1 MVGMDKE
8 ELLSFLRSKH
18 IVFELTEHIAVFNM
32 REVSNIE
39 LPYPD
44 DDAKN
49 LFIRDD
55 KKRQFFLLT
64 VKGNKRVDLKF
75 VRKTLNARPLSFAND
90 EALKNK
96 LQLTPGSVTPFGLL
110 NNTDCDVCWIL
121 DKAFEGEPHRIG
133 VHPNDNTATLWLR
146 PEDLIN
152 LIKEHGNP
160 VRLITL

>member
-32 REVSNIE
+32 QEVSNIE

-64 VKGNKRVDLKF
+64 VKGN
-75 VRKTLNARPLSFAND
+75 
-90 EALKNK
+90 
-96 LQLTPGSVTPFGLL
+96 
-110 NNTDCDVCWIL
+110 
-121 DKAFEGEPHRIG
+121 
-133 VHPNDNTATLWLR
+133 
-146 PEDLIN
+146 
-152 LIKEHGNP
+152 
-160 VRLITL
+160 